1 MNKSCKLICHE
12 FNLSAS
18 LLLVWHGS
26 HVGRQEQKNFSPL
39 RIKLKFHV
47 NS

>member
-12 FNLSAS
+12 FEFIS